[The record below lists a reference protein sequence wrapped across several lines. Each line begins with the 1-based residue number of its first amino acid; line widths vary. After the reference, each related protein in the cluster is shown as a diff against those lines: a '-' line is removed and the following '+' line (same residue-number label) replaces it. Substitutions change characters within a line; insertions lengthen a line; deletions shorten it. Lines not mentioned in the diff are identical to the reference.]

1 MAMAMVNNN
10 IPFAAADTFNSL
22 LKDMFPDSKIAK
34 VYASGKTK
42 TTCIVNRALKPYFR

>member
-22 LKDMFPDSKIAK
+22 LNMFPDSKITKA
-34 VYASGKTK
+34 YASGKTK
-42 TTCIVNRALKPYFR
+42 TTGIVNGALKPYFR

>member
-22 LKDMFPDSKIAK
+22 LKDMFPELQ
-34 VYASGKTK
+34 
-42 TTCIVNRALKPYFR
+42 NRHGVRIRKDKDDMHCKQGA

>member
-22 LKDMFPDSKIAK
+22 LKDMFLHSKIAK
-34 VYASGKTK
+34 AYGSGKTK
-42 TTCIVNRALKPYFR
+42 TTCLVNRALKPYFR

>member
-22 LKDMFPDSKIAK
+22 LKDMFPDSKIAQGVRIRK
-34 VYASGKTK
+34 DKDNMHCKRVA
-42 TTCIVNRALKPYFR
+42 